1 MKNIILLMFLF
12 VLSSQSLRAQLTPG
26 SKVYRE
32 IVKADSLLFKEGFNN
47 CNFEILKKIT
57 AEDLE
62 FYHDQGGITFGKEA
76 FIETTRKNI
85 CSISY
90 KPIRKLVEGSLQI
103 YPLKNNGKIYGAL
116 QIGLHE
122 FYAQEKDKAPY
133 LTSVA
138 KFTHLW
144 IKQEDSWLLKRV
156 LSYDHRSPKE

>member
-1 MKNIILLMFLF
+1 MKNIILLMSFC
-12 VLSSQSLRAQLTPG
+12 VLSSQLLRAQLTPDN
-26 SKVYRE
+26 KIYKE
-32 IVKADSLLFKEGFNN
+32 IVKTDSLLFEEGLNN

-62 FYHDQGGITFGKEA
+62 FYHDQGGITLGKDD

-103 YPLKNNGKIYGAL
+103 HPLKSNGKIYGAI
-116 QIGLHE
+116 QSGLHK
-122 FYAQEKDKAPY
+122 FYAKEEGKAPY

-138 KFTHLW
+138 RFTHLW
-144 IKQEDSWLLKRV
+144 IKHEDNWLLKRV
-156 LSYDHRSPKE
+156 LSYDHRGPEE